1 MRRASLFAPLL
12 LIGLGAL
19 FLARNVYPDLRLL
32 DYLAKYWPFLL
43 ILWGVL
49 RLGEILYW
57 GATRQPFP
65 RTGISG
71 GEWGLVVLLCF
82 IGVTLHTVMG
92 FSTWFPNRFRLGGL
106 DMFGESFDYPIAGNK
121 PTSKTPHV
129 LIESFSGNARIIG
142 MDSQEVKVTG
152 RKTIRSLD
160 QNGADRANEE
170 AAFEITGSPDQVVI
184 RTNQNRAGGPRS
196 VSEEIEILVPKGA
209 SIEAHGEARGRSG
222 DFDIHDVDGTVTIT
236 SDNSGV
242 RLENIGGET
251 RLDLRTSDI
260 VRAVNLKGSL
270 DLKGRGGDIDLENIS
285 GPVSINGFYSGM
297 LQFHNL
303 SKTVHFV
310 GPQTE
315 FFAERIPG
323 QVRMP
328 LNDFTGTNLVGPIR
342 LTTRSRDVQISDF
355 TNSLEISADRADIEL
370 RPGTLP
376 LSKIDVHT
384 RIAGDITLALPAASK
399 FNLTASTGAG
409 EVEDS
414 FGGPVKVDQS
424 GRGGTMRGS
433 NGGPELNLRTE
444 RGRMTVRTASPDEPP
459 LEPHDGEGRRFKI
472 PGIPPV
478 PPVPPVPGLPKTI
491 DQ

>member
-57 GATRQPFP
+57 GSTRQPLP
-65 RTGISG
+65 RAGISG
-71 GEWGLVVLLCF
+71 GEWSLVVLLCF

-92 FSTWFPNRFRLGGL
+92 LSSWFPGRFQLGGL
-106 DMFGESFDYPIAGNK
+106 DVFGESFDYPIAAEK

-142 MDSQEVKVTG
+142 MDTQEVKVTG

-160 QNGADRANEE
+160 QNGADRANQE
-170 AAFEITGSPDQVVI
+170 AAFEITGSPDEVVI
-184 RTNQNRAGGPRS
+184 RTNQNRASGPRR
-196 VSEEIEILVPKGA
+196 VSTEMEILVPKGA
-209 SIEAHGEARGRSG
+209 SIEAHGEGRGRAG
-222 DFDIHDVDGTVTIT
+222 DFDIHDVDGTVSII

-270 DLKGRGGDIDLENIS
+270 DLKGRGGDIDLENI
-285 GPVSINGFYSGM
+285 GGTVNINGFYSGM

-303 SKTVHFV
+303 NKTIHFV

-328 LNDFTGTNLVGPIR
+328 LNDFTATDLVGPVR
-342 LTTRSRDVQISDF
+342 LTTRSRDVQISGF

-376 LSKIDVHT
+376 LSKMDVHT
-384 RIAGDITLALPAASK
+384 RIAGDVTLALPPGAK
-399 FNLTASTGAG
+399 FDLTASTGAG
-409 EVEDS
+409 EVDDS
-414 FGGPVKVDQS
+414 FGGPIKIDQS
-424 GRGGTMRGS
+424 GRGGTIRGS
-433 NGGPELNLRTE
+433 NGGPALNLRTE
-444 RGRMTVRTASPDEPP
+444 RGRMTVRSASADEPP
-459 LEPHDGEGRRFKI
+459 LEPHNGDHRFKM
-472 PGIPPV
+472 PKMPPA
-478 PPVPPVPGLPKTI
+478 PPFPPQPPKTI